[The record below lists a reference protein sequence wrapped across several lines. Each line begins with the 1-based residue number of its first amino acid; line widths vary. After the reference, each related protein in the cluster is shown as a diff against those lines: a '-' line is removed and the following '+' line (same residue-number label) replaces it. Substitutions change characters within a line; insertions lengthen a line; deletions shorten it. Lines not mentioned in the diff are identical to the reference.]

1 MTPVW
6 FIQYHIQKIKML
18 ACAFLQKNVDNRDY
32 NIVSNMLVSFQYENQ
47 QKSSFVRVQNARSYH
62 YTFIWVIYIK
72 LFKNSNT
79 EETNIMHMHTRIY
92 K

>member
-1 MTPVW
+1 
-6 FIQYHIQKIKML
+6 ML

-47 QKSSFVRVQNARSYH
+47 QNSSFVKVQNARSYH
-62 YTFIWVIYIK
+62 YTFIRVIYIK

-79 EETNIMHMHTRIY
+79 EETKIMHMHTRIY